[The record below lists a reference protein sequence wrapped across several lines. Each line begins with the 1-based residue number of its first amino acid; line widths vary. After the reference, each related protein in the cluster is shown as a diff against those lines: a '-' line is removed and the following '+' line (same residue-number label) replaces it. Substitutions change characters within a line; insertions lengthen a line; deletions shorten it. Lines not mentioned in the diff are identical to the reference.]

1 MAQAGPVTDVVQ
13 RLFTELKSKNEEVR
27 VRASFELYDNVLT
40 VSRDWAPE
48 KFLEFYN
55 AVSQR
60 IAQLV
65 VTGSD
70 ANEKIGGLLA
80 LDRLIDFDG
89 VDAAQKTTRF
99 ASYLRSALRSNDNAV
114 LVYAARSLGRLAKP
128 GGALTAELVESEIQ
142 SALEWLQS
150 ERQESRR
157 FAAVLIIRELAKGSP
172 TLLYG
177 FVSQIFDLV
186 WVALRDPK
194 VLIRE
199 TAAEA
204 VSECFEIIAARD
216 VVAKQQWFAR
226 IYEESLQ
233 DLRSSNVDWI
243 HGSLLI
249 LRELLLKGAMFMN
262 EHYRNACEIVLRL
275 KDHRDPKIRTQV
287 VRTIPI
293 LASYAPMDF
302 TNNYLHRFMV
312 YLQAQLKREKERNA
326 AFIAIGKIANAVG
339 VAIGQYLDAIIVYI
353 REGLALK
360 ARNRAGVNEGP
371 MFECISMLS
380 LAVGQALSKYMEA
393 LLDPIFACGLSESL
407 TQALVDMAHYIPP
420 IKATIQEKLLDML
433 SIILCGTPFRPLG
446 CPENRLPPLP
456 SFAKDFTPQELHS
469 DTEVAL
475 ALHTLGSFDFSG
487 HILNEFVRDV
497 AIRYVESDNPE
508 IRKASALTCCQLFV
522 HDPIINQTSSHSIQV
537 VGEVI
542 DKLLTVGVGDPDP
555 EIRRTV
561 LLSLDR
567 KFDRH
572 LAKPENIRCLFLAVN
587 DEVFAV
593 REAAISIIGRLSSVN
608 PAYVFPP
615 LRKLL
620 VNLLTGLGFASTAR
634 QKEESAQL
642 ISLFVANATKL
653 IRSYVDPMIT
663 SLLPKTTDPS
673 ANVASTTL
681 RAIGELANIGG
692 SEMKNYLPQLMPII
706 LDSLQDLSSHSKRE
720 AALRT
725 LGQLASNS
733 GYVIEPY
740 MEYPQLLAVL
750 INIIKTEQAGS
761 LRKETIKLLGI
772 LGALDPYK
780 YQQISEISP
789 DVRYIN
795 EVQPISDVALIM
807 QGLTP
812 SNEEYYP
819 TVVIN
824 TLLQNIL
831 RENSLAQYH
840 SAVIDAIV
848 TIFKTLGLKC
858 VSFLGQII
866 PGFLGV
872 IRSSPVGRLESYFN
886 QLAILVNIVRQHIR
900 AFLPEIIDTIRD
912 YWDSN
917 HQVQAT
923 ILSLIEA
930 ISTAL
935 EGEFKKY
942 LAGLIPLML
951 DTLEKD
957 VSPRRQPSERI
968 LHTFLIFGSSG
979 EEYMHLIVPSIVRL
993 FDKVQNPL
1001 NIRKSAIETLGKLSR
1016 EVNVSDFASLM
1027 IHSLSRVIASND
1039 RTLQKA
1045 AMDCICALI
1054 FQLGQ
1059 DFTHYIQLI
1068 NKIMK
1073 QHQVTNSSYESYV
1086 VKLQK
1091 GESLPQDLTLHENYR
1106 TLADDTNYAEI
1117 GQKKMQVNQQHLKN
1131 AWDASQK
1138 STREDWQ
1145 EWIRRFSVELLKESP
1160 SPALRACA
1168 SLAGIYQPLAKD
1180 LFNAAFV
1187 SCWTELY
1194 DQYQEELVRS
1204 IEKALTS
1211 PNIPPEILQILLNL
1225 AEYMEHDDKALPID
1239 IRTLGRYAGK
1249 CHAFAKALHYKELE
1263 FEQDQNS
1270 SAVEALITINNQLQQ
1285 SDAAI
1290 GILRKAQAYRDVE
1303 LKETWFEKLQRWE
1316 EALAAYKRREKQDP
1330 DSFGITM
1337 GKMRC
1342 LHALGE
1348 WKLLSDLAQE
1358 KWNQA
1363 SVEHRRAIAPLA
1375 AAAAWGRGQWDLMDS
1390 YLGVMKEHTPDRSFF
1405 GAILAINRNQFEEAA
1420 LYIEKVRNGLDTE
1433 LSALLG
1439 ESYNRA
1445 YDVVVRVQMLAE
1457 LEEIIVF
1464 KQNVGD
1470 PEKQQAMRETWNKR
1484 LLGCQQNAEV
1494 WQRMLKVRQLVIPPH
1509 ENMDMLIKYANL
1521 CRKSNRMGIAERT
1534 LASLET
1540 EVSGPNGI
1548 ESVVPPEVKYARFK
1562 FAWAQGHQADAL
1574 QSLKEFTSV
1583 LADDLTRY
1591 NALLANH
1598 TDHDGTNG
1606 VNGMLDNNPDVN
1618 HLRSR
1623 IGDVTK
1629 LKKLLAKSYL
1639 KQGEW
1644 QTALQSGD
1652 WRPEHV
1658 REVLNAYSA
1667 ATQFNRDSY
1676 KAWHSWALANF
1687 EVVTTLA
1694 AQQSRDGS
1702 SVPGHIINE
1711 HVLPAIRGFF
1721 RSISLSSTS
1730 SLQDT
1735 LRLLT
1740 LWFTYGGDT
1749 DVNSVVT
1756 EGFTSVNI
1764 DTWLAVTPQLIARIN
1779 QPNAKVRTA
1788 VHRLLAEVGK
1798 AHPQALVYPVTV
1810 AIKSNVARRSQS
1822 ATFIMESMRQHSAK
1836 LVEQADIVSNELI
1849 RVAVLWHELWHE
1861 GLEEASR
1868 LYFGDHNVEGMFA
1881 TLAPLHDLLDRGAQ
1895 TLREVSFTQ
1904 AFGRDLAEARQYCL
1918 LYRET
1923 EELGDLN
1930 QAWELYYNVFRKIA
1944 RQLPQLLTLD
1954 LKYVSPRL
1962 KEVSD
1967 LDLAVPGTFH
1977 PGRPIIRIMSFDP
1990 VLHVLQTK
1998 KRPRRMTLKGSD
2010 GNSYMYALKGHE
2022 DIRQD
2027 ERVMQLFGLV
2037 NTLLDNDSES
2047 FKRHLSVQQF
2057 PAIPL
2062 SQNSGLIGWVSN
2074 SDTLHALIKE
2084 YRESRRILLNIEH
2097 RIMLQMAPDYDN
2109 LTLMQKVEVF
2119 GYAMDNTTGKDLYR
2133 VLWLKSKSSESW
2145 LERRTNYTRSLGVT
2159 SMVGY
2164 ILGLGDRHPSNLL
2177 LDRLTGTVVHV
2188 DFGDCFEIAMH
2199 REKYPERVP
2208 FRLTRMLTFAMEVS
2222 NIEGSYRITCEAV
2235 MRVIR
2240 ENKDSLMAVLEAF
2253 IHDPLINWRL
2263 GTRESP
2269 ERPSFST
2276 VDRRQ
2281 SIVDDVNLEH
2291 GIQPSNFTRHRR
2303 ASILEGG
2310 GILDAPQGVANEA
2323 REAQNARALQVLARV
2338 KEKLTGRDFRPNEEL
2353 NVSDQVDKLLAQATS
2368 VENIC
2373 QHWIGST
2380 GMPPPQPN
2388 PPPDDAAA
2396 PAVHPVI
2403 QNALRVSLSAKEYKV
2418 LHERVLKRSLTLNN
2432 RLPSPAKYESIVRTS
2447 NKYNVAAIRASL
2459 RVFLGVSGGMSLVE
2473 AVAAR
2478 IGKGDTNTKKA
2489 PRVAFLRSPKFRLAL
2504 SLSLVLLIHRILY
2517 RFFVRL
2523 CANLRT
2529 EDARLFRER
2538 NPRFSQ
2544 ALTSKYAPVVGAS
2557 LAGAALG
2564 VCPQSKLRVTI
2575 AIYMATR
2582 SLEFLYNALNI
2593 KGYLK
2598 YKPWWFGSWL
2608 LMPVSCAQ
2616 LFHAFVF
2623 DRETMPKWMGDLLLR
2638 FSGSYIPQRPEHF
2651 PAAVSWPSQHDLVDS
2666 LGSIAGL
2673 KWPIFISP
2681 ILHPNNPNPL
2691 PKQIKSV
2698 SPLTSPAHPNIASL
2712 SCAVLH
2718 PSTPS
2723 CSTAFMYHILNSA
2736 PAFVRFITIAA
2747 LAMSAASYKKVLS
2760 NPLSSINI
2768 ISKRILSLTA
2778 ILSAST
2784 GSFWGSICLLNSLLP
2799 RSTLPT
2805 KRFFI
2810 SGAIGGL
2817 PFAFLEQAR
2826 GTFTYIFRSAI
2837 YSAWATGVKRRYWRE
2852 WKTGELALIVAS
2864 WALLGAVL
2872 ECSPEAVEGAG
2883 LRKGLAWL
2891 RGDGFTD
2898 PVEAAL
2904 KRKRRATVTQK
2915 DEGEKSA

>member
-1 MAQAGPVTDVVQ
+1 MAQAGPITDVTQ
-13 RLFTELKSKNEEVR
+13 RLFTELKSKNEETR
-27 VRASFELYDNVLT
+27 VRASFELYDNVVA
-40 VSRDWAPE
+40 VSRDWPPE

-60 IAQLV
+60 IAHLV

-70 ANEKIGGLLA
+70 AHERIGGLLA
-80 LDRLIDFDG
+80 LDRLIGFDG

-99 ASYLRSALRSNDNAV
+99 ASYLRNALRSNDNAV

-150 ERQESRR
+150 ERQENRR
-157 FAAVLIIRELAKGSP
+157 FAAVLVIRELAKGSP

-177 FVSQIFDLV
+177 FVPQIFELI

-216 VVAKQQWFAR
+216 MQVRQSWFTR
-226 IYEESLQ
+226 IYEEALQ
-233 DLRSSNVDWI
+233 GLKSNNVDWI
-243 HGSLLI
+243 HGSLLV
-249 LRELLLKGAMFMN
+249 LKELLLKGSMFMS
-262 EHYRNACEIVLRL
+262 ERYRNACEIILRL

-287 VRTIPI
+287 VLTIPI
-293 LASYAPMDF
+293 LAFYAPDEF
-302 TNNYLHRFMV
+302 TDTYLHRFMV
-312 YLQAQLKREKERNA
+312 YLQAQLKRDKERNA
-326 AFIAIGKIANAVG
+326 AFIAIGKIANAVHG
-339 VAIGQYLDAIIVYI
+339 AIAQYLDGIIIYI
-353 REGLALK
+353 REGLAMK
-360 ARNRAGVNEGP
+360 ARNRAAINEAP

-380 LAVGQALSKYMEA
+380 LAVGQTLNKYMEG

-407 TQALVDMAHYIPP
+407 TQALNVMAHYIPP
-420 IKATIQEKLLDML
+420 IKPIIQEKLLDML

-446 CPENRLPPLP
+446 CPENRLPPMP

-469 DTEVAL
+469 DAEIAL

-497 AIRYVESDNPE
+497 AINYVENDNPE

-522 HDPIINQTSSHSIQV
+522 HDPIINQTSTHSIQV
-537 VGEVI
+537 VSEVI

-561 LLSLDR
+561 LLSLDH

-572 LAKPENIRCLFLAVN
+572 LARPENIRCLFLAVN
-587 DEVFAV
+587 DEAFAV
-593 REAAISIIGRLSSVN
+593 REAAICIIGRLSSVN

-653 IRSYVDPMIT
+653 IRSYVDPIMT
-663 SLLPKTTDPS
+663 SLLPKAADTNPG
-673 ANVASTTL
+673 VAATTL
-681 RAIGELANIGG
+681 KAVGELANVGG
-692 SEMKNYLPQLMPII
+692 AEMNVYLPQLMPVI
-706 LDSLQDLSSHSKRE
+706 LDSLQDLSSHAKRE

-733 GYVIEPY
+733 GYVIDPY
-740 MEYPQLLAVL
+740 IEHPHLLAVL
-750 INIIKTEQAGS
+750 INIIKTEQTGS
-761 LRKETIKLLGI
+761 LRKETIKLLGT

-780 YQQISEISP
+780 YQQISETAP
-789 DVRYIN
+789 DIHHIN
-795 EVQPISDVALIM
+795 EVQTVSDVALIM

-858 VSFLGQII
+858 VPFLGQII
-866 PGFLGV
+866 PGFIAV
-872 IRSSPVGRLESYFN
+872 IRGSPVGRLEPYFN

-900 AFLPEIIDTIRD
+900 AFLPEIIDVIREF
-912 YWDSN
+912 WDASY
-917 HQVQAT
+917 QVQAT
-923 ILSLIEA
+923 IISLIEA
-930 ISTAL
+930 IAKSL

-942 LAGLIPLML
+942 LAGIIPLML
-951 DTLEKD
+951 DTLEQD
-957 VSPRRQPSERI
+957 TTPRRQPSERI
-968 LHTFLIFGSSG
+968 LHSFLIFGTSG

-993 FDKVQNPL
+993 FDRPQNPQS
-1001 NIRKSAIETLGKLSR
+1001 IRKSAIDSLARLSR
-1016 EVNVSDFASLM
+1016 QVNVSDFASLM
-1027 IHSLSRVIASND
+1027 VHSLSRIVASND
-1039 RTLQKA
+1039 RVLRQA

-1054 FQLGQ
+1054 SQLGQ
-1059 DFTHYIQLI
+1059 DFNHYIHLI
-1068 NKIMK
+1068 NKVIKHHPISHPNYQML
-1073 QHQVTNSSYESYV
+1073 VG
-1086 VKLQK
+1086 KLQK
-1091 GESLPQDLTLHENYR
+1091 GDPLPQDLNPDDNYGSL
-1106 TLADDTNYAEI
+1106 TDDTNYAEI
-1117 GQKKMQVNQQHLKN
+1117 GQKKMAVNQQHLKN

-1168 SLAGIYQPLAKD
+1168 SLAGIYQPLARD

-1204 IEKALTS
+1204 IERALTS

-1225 AEYMEHDDKALPID
+1225 AEFMEHDDKALPID
-1239 IRTLGRYAGK
+1239 IRTLGKYAGK

-1270 SAVEALITINNQLQQ
+1270 GAVEALITINNQLQQ

-1316 EALAAYKRREKQDP
+1316 EALAAYRRREKVDP

-1348 WKLLSDLAQE
+1348 WKVLSDLAQE

-1363 SVEHRRAIAPLA
+1363 SLEHRRAIAPLA
-1375 AAAAWGRGQWDLMDS
+1375 AAAAWGRGQWELMDS
-1390 YLGVMKEHTPDRSFF
+1390 YLSVMKEQTPDRSFF
-1405 GAILAINRNQFEEAA
+1405 GAILAIHRNQFEEATT
-1420 LYIEKVRNGLDTE
+1420 YIEKARNGLDTE

-1445 YDVVVRVQMLAE
+1445 YNVVVRVQMLAE
-1457 LEEIIVF
+1457 LEEIIKY

-1470 PEKQQAMRETWNKR
+1470 PEKQEAMRKTWNKR
-1484 LLGCQQNAEV
+1484 LLGCQQNVEV
-1494 WQRMLKVRQLVIPPH
+1494 WQRMLKVRALVTSSR
-1509 ENMDMLIKYANL
+1509 ENLDMWIKFANL
-1521 CRKSNRMGIAERT
+1521 CRKSNRMGLAERS

-1540 EVSGPNGI
+1540 VVTDGNGTRI
-1548 ESVVPPEVKYARFK
+1548 VAPPEVTYARLK
-1562 FAWAQGHQADAL
+1562 FNWATGHQRESL
-1574 QSLKEFTSV
+1574 QLLKEFTTS
-1583 LADDLTRY
+1583 LTEDFTKF
-1591 NALLANH
+1591 NAIVASH
-1598 TDHDGTNG
+1598 QDHSGMNG
-1606 VNGMLDNNPDVN
+1606 VNGIAEPN
-1618 HLRSR
+1618 HAEIMSLRER
-1623 IGDVTK
+1623 IGDVDK
-1629 LKKLLAKSYL
+1629 FRKLLSKSYL
-1639 KQGEW
+1639 KLGEW
-1644 QTALQSGD
+1644 QTALQRTD

-1658 REVLNAYSA
+1658 RDVLSAYAA
-1667 ATQFNRDSY
+1667 ATQYNRDSY
-1676 KAWHSWALANF
+1676 KAWHAWALANF
-1687 EVVTTLA
+1687 EVVTMIAGQT
-1694 AQQSRDGS
+1694 SRDNS
-1702 SVPGHIINE
+1702 TRVVVPAHVVTE
-1711 HVLPAIRGFF
+1711 HVIPAIRGFL

-1740 LWFTYGGDT
+1740 LWFAHGGDHE
-1749 DVNSVVT
+1749 VNNVVT
-1756 EGFTSVNI
+1756 EGFSAVNI

-1779 QPNAKVRTA
+1779 QPNIRVRNS

-1798 AHPQALVYPVTV
+1798 AHPQALVYPLTV
-1810 AIKSNVARRSQS
+1810 AMKSHVTRRSQS
-1822 ATFIMESMRQHSAK
+1822 ASSIMESMRQHSAK
-1836 LVEQADIVSNELI
+1836 LVEQADLVSNELI

-1881 TLAPLHDLLDRGAQ
+1881 TLAPLHDMLDRGAE
-1895 TLREVSFTQ
+1895 TLREISFAQ
-1904 AFGRDLAEARQYCL
+1904 AFGRDLAEARHYCM

-1923 EELGDLN
+1923 EEIGDLN
-1930 QAWELYYNVFRKIA
+1930 QAWDLYYTVFRKIS
-1944 RQLPQLLTLD
+1944 RQLPQLSTLD

-1962 KEVSD
+1962 KDCVD
-1967 LDLAVPGTFH
+1967 LELAVPGTYQSGK
-1977 PGRPIIRIMSFDP
+1977 PVIRIISFDP
-1990 VLHVLQTK
+1990 ILHVLQTK

-2010 GNSYMYALKGHE
+2010 GNSYMHLLKGHE

-2037 NTLLDNDSES
+2037 NTLLDNDGES
-2047 FKRHLSVQQF
+2047 FKRHLFVQRF

-2062 SQNSGLIGWVSN
+2062 SQSSGLLGWVSN

-2133 VLWLKSKSSESW
+2133 VLWLKSKNSEAW
-2145 LERRTNYTRSLGVT
+2145 LERRTNYTRSLGVM

-2177 LDRLTGTVVHV
+2177 LDRVTGKVVHI
-2188 DFGDCFEIAMH
+2188 DFGDCFEVAMH

-2235 MRVIR
+2235 MRVLR

-2263 GTRESP
+2263 GVRESP
-2269 ERPSFST
+2269 DRTPFSPE
-2276 VDRRQ
+2276 RRQ
-2281 SIVDDVNLEH
+2281 SIIENVNGDH
-2291 GIQPSNFTRHRR
+2291 GVQPSNFSRHRR
-2303 ASILEGG
+2303 PSILEGG
-2310 GILDAPQGVANEA
+2310 ILDAQEGVPNEA
-2323 REAQNARALQVLARV
+2323 REAQNARAVQVLARV
-2338 KEKLTGRDFRPNEEL
+2338 REKLTGRDFKPNEEL
-2353 NVSDQVDKLLAQATS
+2353 NVSDQVDKLLAQATN

-2373 QHWIGST
+2373 QHWIGW
-2380 GMPPPQPN
+2380 
-2388 PPPDDAAA
+2388 
-2396 PAVHPVI
+2396 
-2403 QNALRVSLSAKEYKV
+2403 
-2418 LHERVLKRSLTLNN
+2418 
-2432 RLPSPAKYESIVRTS
+2432 
-2447 NKYNVAAIRASL
+2447 
-2459 RVFLGVSGGMSLVE
+2459 
-2473 AVAAR
+2473 
-2478 IGKGDTNTKKA
+2478 
-2489 PRVAFLRSPKFRLAL
+2489 
-2504 SLSLVLLIHRILY
+2504 
-2517 RFFVRL
+2517 
-2523 CANLRT
+2523 C
-2529 EDARLFRER
+2529 
-2538 NPRFSQ
+2538 
-2544 ALTSKYAPVVGAS
+2544 
-2557 LAGAALG
+2557 
-2564 VCPQSKLRVTI
+2564 
-2575 AIYMATR
+2575 
-2582 SLEFLYNALNI
+2582 
-2593 KGYLK
+2593 
-2598 YKPWWFGSWL
+2598 
-2608 LMPVSCAQ
+2608 
-2616 LFHAFVF
+2616 
-2623 DRETMPKWMGDLLLR
+2623 
-2638 FSGSYIPQRPEHF
+2638 
-2651 PAAVSWPSQHDLVDS
+2651 
-2666 LGSIAGL
+2666 
-2673 KWPIFISP
+2673 
-2681 ILHPNNPNPL
+2681 
-2691 PKQIKSV
+2691 
-2698 SPLTSPAHPNIASL
+2698 
-2712 SCAVLH
+2712 
-2718 PSTPS
+2718 
-2723 CSTAFMYHILNSA
+2723 
-2736 PAFVRFITIAA
+2736 
-2747 LAMSAASYKKVLS
+2747 
-2760 NPLSSINI
+2760 
-2768 ISKRILSLTA
+2768 
-2778 ILSAST
+2778 
-2784 GSFWGSICLLNSLLP
+2784 SFW
-2799 RSTLPT
+2799 
-2805 KRFFI
+2805 
-2810 SGAIGGL
+2810 
-2817 PFAFLEQAR
+2817 
-2826 GTFTYIFRSAI
+2826 
-2837 YSAWATGVKRRYWRE
+2837 
-2852 WKTGELALIVAS
+2852 
-2864 WALLGAVL
+2864 
-2872 ECSPEAVEGAG
+2872 
-2883 LRKGLAWL
+2883 
-2891 RGDGFTD
+2891 
-2898 PVEAAL
+2898 
-2904 KRKRRATVTQK
+2904 
-2915 DEGEKSA
+2915 